1 MALPDLQDLL
11 DLLPDNTSGDIEAV
25 DMRDI
30 TTALY
35 NGIVDNENN
44 FDNFL
49 PVSGL
54 VPLAS
59 GYQPTLPLSIA
70 TKEYVD
76 FAAGQGGNFVNK
88 SGDTMT
94 GALFLPFADPTEYT
108 QAAHLGFVNSLFTA
122 LDNDVATNF
131 LKLIG
136 GTLTGSLI
144 LNNDPIQALEAATK
158 QYVDNIAQAAIPAG
172 SIQAYAGEGLPAG
185 WLRAHGGT
193 VSRTEFPN
201 LFAAIGT
208 IYGAGDGSTTFKL
221 PDYRGRFMRG
231 RAAGTAQDPDRASRT
246 NRGDGTTGDAVGTLQ
261 GDAIRNITGY
271 FTMYGDNTDD
281 SLIFSTFGAFS
292 TLNIGDRD
300 RKINRDTNT
309 RNSFRYTFDA
319 STQVPVGGDNRPKN
333 INVNYLI
340 KT

>member
-35 NGIVDNENN
+35 NGILDNENN

-54 VPLAS
+54 VPLVS

-76 FAAGQGGNFVNK
+76 FAAGQGGNFVEK
-88 SGDTMT
+88 AGDTMT
-94 GALFLPFADPTEYT
+94 GSLFLPFADPTEYT
-108 QAAHLGFVNSLFTA
+108 EAAHKGYVDATAAAVQALFAQYLQLT
-122 LDNDVATNF
+122 
-131 LKLIG
+131 G
-136 GTLTGSLI
+136 GTLTGSLT
-144 LNNDPIQALEAATK
+144 LNNDPTQALEAATK
-158 QYVDNIAQAAIPAG
+158 QYVDNIAQAAIPSG
-172 SIQAYAGEGLPAG
+172 SIQAYAGESLPAG
-185 WLRAHGGT
+185 WLRAEGGT

-208 IYGAGDGSTTFKL
+208 IYGSGDGSTTFKL
-221 PDYRGRFMRG
+221 PDYRGRFL
-231 RAAGTAQDPDRASRT
+231 RARANGSGSDPNRASRT
-246 NRGDGTTGDAVGTLQ
+246 NRGDGTTGDAVGTKQ
-261 GDAIRNITGY
+261 GDAIRNITG
-271 FTMYGDNTDD
+271 TLDIYGDNVDEP
-281 SLIFSTFGAFS
+281 LIFANSGVFS
-292 TLNIGDRD
+292 RSNLGDRN
-300 RKINRDTNT
+300 RKINRDVVN
-309 RNSFRYTFDA
+309 RNAFRYTFNA
-319 STQVPVGGDNRPKN
+319 GTQVPTGGDNRPTN

>member
-11 DLLPDNTSGDIEAV
+11 DLLPDNTSGEIQAADQ
-25 DMRDI
+25 RTI

-35 NGIVDNENN
+35 TGIVDNENN

-54 VPLAS
+54 VPLLA

-76 FAAGQGGNFVNK
+76 FTAGQGGNFVNK

-108 QAAHLGFVNSLFTA
+108 QAAHLGFVNSLVTA
-122 LDNDVATNF
+122 LDNDVAANF

-136 GTLTGSLI
+136 GTLTGPLI
-144 LNNDPIQALEAATK
+144 LNNDPTQALEAATK
-158 QYVDNIAQAAIPAG
+158 QYVDAIADAAIPAG
-172 SIQAYAGEGLPAG
+172 SVQAYAGEGLPTG
-185 WLRAHGGT
+185 WLRAEGGA
-193 VSRTEFPN
+193 VSRTEYPS

-208 IYGAGDGSTTFKL
+208 IYGDGDGSTTFNL
-221 PDYRGRFMRG
+221 PNYKGRFLRG
-231 RAAGTAQDPDRASRT
+231 RANGSGNDPDRASRT
-246 NRGDGTTGDAVGTLQ
+246 NRGDGTTGDAVGTKQ
-261 GDAIRNITGY
+261 TSAQQKITG
-271 FTMYGDNTDD
+271 TITGLLNQN
-281 SLIFSTFGAFS
+281 STGISASGSFARTGNAEYLS
-292 TLNIGDRD
+292 GSQP
-300 RKINRDTNT
+300 TNT
-309 RNSFRYTFDA
+309 NGNFNIDSSRQVRT
-319 STQVPVGGDNRPKN
+319 STEARPTN

>member
-35 NGIVDNENN
+35 NGILDNENN

-108 QAAHLGFVNSLFTA
+108 EAVHLGFVSSLVAT
-122 LDNDVATNF
+122 LDNEVATNF
-131 LKLIG
+131 LRLIG
-136 GTLTGSLI
+136 GTLTGPLI
-144 LNNDPIQALEAATK
+144 LNNDPAQALEAATK
-158 QYVDNIAQAAIPAG
+158 QYVDTIAQAAIPAG
-172 SIQAYAGEGLPAG
+172 SIQAYAGEGVPAG
-185 WLRAHGGT
+185 WLRAEGDV
-193 VSRTEFPN
+193 VSRTEYPD

-221 PDYRGRFMRG
+221 PNYKGRFLRG
-231 RAAGTAQDPDRASRT
+231 RANGSGNDPDRASRT
-246 NRGDGTTGDAVGTLQ
+246 DRGDGTTGDAVGTKQ
-261 GDAIRNITGY
+261 TSAQQKITGSVTGILNQTSNGLAAGGS
-271 FTMYGDNTDD
+271 FAPTGTGQHQTGTQPSNSNGSFNID
-281 SLIFSTFGAFS
+281 SS
-292 TLNIGDRD
+292 R
-300 RKINRDTNT
+300 
-309 RNSFRYTFDA
+309 
-319 STQVPVGGDNRPKN
+319 QVRTSLEARPTN

>member
-11 DLLPDNTSGDIEAV
+11 DLLPDNTSGDIEPV

-35 NGIVDNENN
+35 NGILDNENN

-54 VPLAS
+54 VPLIS
-59 GYQPTLPLSIA
+59 GYEPTLPLSIA
-70 TKEYVD
+70 TKAYVD

-88 SGDTMT
+88 GGDTMD

-108 QAAHLGFVNSLFTA
+108 EAAHKGYVDATA
-122 LDNDVATNF
+122 AAVQVLLAQYLQLT
-131 LKLIG
+131 G
-136 GTLTGSLI
+136 GTLTGSLT
-144 LNNDPIQALEAATK
+144 LNNDPTQALEAATK

-172 SIQAYAGEGLPAG
+172 SIQAYAGETLPAG
-185 WLRAHGGT
+185 WLRAEGGV

-221 PDYRGRFMRG
+221 PDYRGRFL
-231 RAAGTAQDPDRASRT
+231 RARANGSNADPDRAGRFA
-246 NRGDGTTGDAVGTLQ
+246 RGDGTTGDAVGTTQ
-261 GDAIRNITGY
+261 GDVIRNITGY

-292 TLNIGDRD
+292 TLNLGDRD

-319 STQVPVGGDNRPKN
+319 STQVPTGSDNRPKN
-333 INVNYLI
+333 TYVNYLI